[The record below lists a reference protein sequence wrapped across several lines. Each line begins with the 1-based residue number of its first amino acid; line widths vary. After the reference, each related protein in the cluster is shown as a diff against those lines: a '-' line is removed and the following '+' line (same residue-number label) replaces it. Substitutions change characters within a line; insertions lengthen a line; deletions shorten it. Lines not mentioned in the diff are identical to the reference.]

1 MRKKG
6 LVTGLLVMV
15 SVVVVNAQRITV
27 ASDKAADTDF
37 SKFKTFYWTSQVDNQ
52 LDEGYNFLND
62 LILKAQVRDAVKAE
76 LMGLGYKL
84 NPDSPDLLV
93 NFRVFD
99 KPVRLRGTEGYGT
112 SYWGNDQYRSISD
125 TTSYA
130 VEAGTLLISLVDRK
144 EGAIVWQGFASGLID
159 NNQFIK
165 DEGKIREAVNMI
177 FDEYGLRAKEYS
189 RK

>member
-1 MRKKG
+1 MKRT
-6 LVTGLLVMV
+6 LIILFVMV
-15 SVVVVNAQRITV
+15 CMAGAYAQTITV
-27 ASDKAADTDF
+27 ASDRALDTDF
-37 SKFKTFYWTSQVDNQ
+37 GKYKTFYWTSQVDNK

-84 NPDSPDLLV
+84 DARNPDVLV

-99 KPVRLRGTEGYGT
+99 KPVRLRGMEGYGT
-112 SYWGNDQYRSISD
+112 GYWGTEQYRSISD
-125 TTSYA
+125 TTSYE
-130 VEAGTLLISLVDRK
+130 VEAGTLLVSLVDRK
-144 EGAIVWQGFASGLID
+144 AGSIVWQGFASGLID
-159 NNQFIK
+159 NNQFVK

-177 FDEYGLRAKEYS
+177 FDEYGIRAKEYS